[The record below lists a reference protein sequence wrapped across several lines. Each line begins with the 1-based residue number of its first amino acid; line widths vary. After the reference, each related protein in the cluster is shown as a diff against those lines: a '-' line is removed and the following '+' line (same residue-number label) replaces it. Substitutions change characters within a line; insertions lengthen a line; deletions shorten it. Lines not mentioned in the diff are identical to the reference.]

1 MNIPS
6 RIQNRNVTEQYK
18 VFLGGGGGGGLVTK
32 LCSTLETP
40 KTSLQGSFVHGILYA
55 RILEWVTNPFSTG
68 GASDKEPI
76 CQCRR
81 HKRCRFNTWVKKIPW
96 RRAWQP
102 SPVFLPGESHGE
114 KSLEGYSS

>member
-1 MNIPS
+1 MMNIPG

-18 VFLGGGGGGGLVTK
+18 VFPGGGGGGLVTK

-81 HKRCRFNTWVKKIPW
+81 LKRRGFDP
-96 RRAWQP
+96 
-102 SPVFLPGESHGE
+102 
-114 KSLEGYSS
+114 

>member
-18 VFLGGGGGGGLVTK
+18 VFPGGGGGDGLVTK

-55 RILEWVTNPFSTG
+55 RILEWVAIFFSRG
-68 GASDKEPI
+68 SSRPRD
-76 CQCRR
+76 Q
-81 HKRCRFNTWVKKIPW
+81 
-96 RRAWQP
+96 
-102 SPVFLPGESHGE
+102 SHV
-114 KSLEGYSS
+114 S